1 MGLGRH
7 WQYGKY
13 LLRHK
18 WFVFVAGCRLGIP
31 WLALLHD
38 NSKFLP
44 DEWGPYSAF
53 FYEPDG
59 TERTRRD
66 STGYYKPTD
75 TGNAAFDAAW
85 LCHQRRNKHH
95 WQHWLRVDHWPCRIS
110 DHDRYTLPEDD
121 GDIRCLACKQS
132 FPQSSADMRVLPM
145 PDRYRRE
152 MLADWRGAGLAQGT
166 PDTLRWYTVNQHKM
180 NLHPETREWIEAQL
194 GYRASII
201 PDQRIE

>member
-13 LLRHK
+13 LFRHK

-38 NSKFLP
+38 NGKFRP
-44 DEWGPYSAF
+44 DEWGPYAAF

-59 TERTRRD
+59 TKWTRRD
-66 STGYYKPTD
+66 ATGYYKPTD
-75 TGNAAFDAAW
+75 TGNAAFDFAW
-85 LCHQRRNKHH
+85 LLHQKRNKHH
-95 WQHWLRVDHWPCRIS
+95 WQWWC
-110 DHDRYTLPEDD
+110 LPEDE
-121 GDIRCLACKQS
+121 GGLK
-132 FPQSSADMRVLPM
+132 VLPM

-166 PDTLRWYTVNQHKM
+166 PDTLNWYTVNRHKM
-180 NLHPETREWIEAQL
+180 RLHPETQAWIEAQL
-194 GYRASII
+194 GYVYQMEQAG
-201 PDQRIE
+201 